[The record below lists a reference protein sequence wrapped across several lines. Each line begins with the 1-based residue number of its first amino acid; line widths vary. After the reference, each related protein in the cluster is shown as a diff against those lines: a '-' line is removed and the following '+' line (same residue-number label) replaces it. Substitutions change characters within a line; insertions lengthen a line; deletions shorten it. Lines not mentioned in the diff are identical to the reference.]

1 MTFSLLL
8 QIFSLGDLFLPLAVP
23 NSVENYAKAQRMG
36 KVGVVKAMES
46 DATPTSAAM
55 DNAVGGCKY
64 IFIYLNLL
72 YFL

>member
-23 NSVENYAKAQRMG
+23 NSAEDYAKAQRMG
-36 KVGVVKAMES
+36 KLGVVKAMES

-64 IFIYLNLL
+64 TFII
-72 YFL
+72 